1 MADDRETGS
10 PTAVTLT
17 IDGRSVSVPKGTTLY
32 DAARELGIEIPTLC
46 HEPKLEPVGVCRMCV
61 VDVGERVLA
70 AACVRP
76 CAEGMEVH
84 TATEEV
90 QGHRRML
97 TQLLLSEYPASSAR
111 DGSTG
116 DDALLALARSQGVTE
131 VHLPDGSGDG
141 SSADSKDAGAPRGR
155 DDSSPVIAVDHQ
167 ACILCDRCIRAC
179 NDIQHN
185 DVIGRTGKGYTARI
199 AFDLDAP
206 MGEST
211 CVACGECMAA
221 CPTGALTNKSLG
233 GLHLQLQPQE

>member
-1 MADDRETGS
+1 MTDSRKAAEPGS
-10 PTAVTLT
+10 VSLT
-17 IDGRSVSVPKGTTLY
+17 IDGQSVTVAPGTTVFE
-32 DAARELGIEIPTLC
+32 AACAVGIEIPVLC
-46 HEPKLEPVGVCRMCV
+46 HSPQLRPVGVCRMCV

-76 CAEGMEVH
+76 CAEGMTVS

-97 TQLLLSEYPASSAR
+97 TQLLLSEYPADSAR
-111 DGSTG
+111 DSATG
-116 DDALLALARSQGVTE
+116 DDALLTLARIQGVSDT
-131 VHLPDGSGDG
+131 HLPDGSGEGG
-141 SSADSKDAGAPRGR
+141 STPRGR

-179 NDIQHN
+179 DDIQHN

-206 MGEST
+206 MGNST

-233 GLHLQLQPQE
+233 GMHLRSK